1 MDESE
6 LFRKG
11 SHPAFSP
18 PTELNI
24 KIWRYMDLTQFVSM
38 LEERGLLF
46 TRADL
51 LDDKFEGTM
60 SRPLWD
66 FLERRSADPEQ
77 HAGLLRLTKGWTF
90 VNCWHMNES
99 ESLAMW
105 KLYAA
110 TGDSICI

>member
-1 MDESE
+1 MDQSA
-6 LFRKG
+6 LLRKG
-11 SHPAFSP
+11 RHPAFSP

-66 FLERRSADPEQ
+66 FLESDVRIRNSMPGIFVSQ
-77 HAGLLRLTKGWTF
+77 RAGP
-90 VNCWHMNES
+90 S
-99 ESLAMW
+99 
-105 KLYAA
+105 
-110 TGDSICI
+110 